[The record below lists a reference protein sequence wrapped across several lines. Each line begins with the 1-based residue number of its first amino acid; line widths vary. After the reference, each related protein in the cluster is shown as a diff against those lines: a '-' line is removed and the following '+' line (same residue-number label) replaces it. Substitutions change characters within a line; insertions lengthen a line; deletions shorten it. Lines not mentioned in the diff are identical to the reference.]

1 MNMAEWKS
9 KRNTVH
15 HYNQLAAVYD
25 IQYAGEQKAKIE
37 AVLENVSLKNDD
49 FILDVGC
56 GTGLLFPYIA
66 NKVQLFI
73 GIDISREL
81 LKKAETRKE
90 SFANVHILLAD
101 ADHLPF
107 RPRMFNM
114 TFAITLLQN
123 SPNPLV
129 TLQEIERVSKKHATI
144 MVTGLKKKF
153 IQKTFTIT
161 LENAKLE
168 LATLET
174 DNNLKDYIAKC
185 HFKN

>member
-1 MNMAEWKS
+1 MAEWKK
-9 KRNTVH
+9 KRNIVH
-15 HYNQLAAVYD
+15 HYNQLASVYD
-25 IQYAGEQKAKIE
+25 IQYADEQKAKIE
-37 AVLENVSLKNDD
+37 AVLEKVALENNNFV
-49 FILDVGC
+49 LDVGC

-90 SFANVHILLAD
+90 CCSNIHILLAD

-107 RPRMFNM
+107 RFWSFNI

-129 TLQEIERVSKKHATI
+129 TLQEIKRVSKKHARI

-153 IQKTFTIT
+153 TQKTFTII

-168 LATLET
+168 LSALET

-185 HFKN
+185 HFKTET